1 MDRKTRKA
9 ITEALAVS
17 VEDAAKAL
25 GVGKYSAYVAIK
37 AGELPSIKVG
47 RKIKVPTAPLRRL
60 LGIETP

>member
-9 ITEALAVS
+9 ITESLAVS

-37 AGELPSIKVG
+37 DGEIPSIKVG

-60 LGIETP
+60 LGIEP